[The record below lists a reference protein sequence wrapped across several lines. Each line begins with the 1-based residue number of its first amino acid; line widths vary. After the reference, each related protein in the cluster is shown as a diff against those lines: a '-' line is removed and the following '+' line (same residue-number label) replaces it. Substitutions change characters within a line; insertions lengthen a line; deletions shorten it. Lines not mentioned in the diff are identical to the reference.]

1 VETWARKYFLSQV
14 KNHSENKGIMREIFP
29 FTPKVVMTMSFPNCP
44 QCNSTYVYEDQTM
57 LICPECAHEWNPNE
71 VVVDED
77 VLIIKDMSGKL
88 LQEGDKVTLAKD
100 LKVKGSSQ
108 VLKIGTKA
116 TIKRLVD
123 GDHDIDC
130 KVDGAGDMMLKSKF
144 VKKASA

>member
-1 VETWARKYFLSQV
+1 
-14 KNHSENKGIMREIFP
+14 MR
-29 FTPKVVMTMSFPNCP
+29 
-44 QCNSTYVYEDQTM
+44 YY
-57 LICPECAHEWNPNE
+57 PECAHELNPNE

-77 VLIIKDMSGKL
+77 ALIIKSMSGKL

-100 LKVKGSSQ
+100 LKVKNSSQ

-130 KVDGAGDMMLKSKF
+130 KVDGAGDMMLKSQF